1 MVPFISIIILAIIL
15 VIMLRPGKFSMSQ
28 LNMLHGV
35 NCAHRGLHTQDKAIP
50 ENSLAAFDAAAEK
63 GYGIELDIQL
73 SKDGQVVVFH
83 DDDLQRVCGVQGRVD
98 SFTYDEL
105 CQLRLHDTQ
114 QKIPL
119 LTEVFAVV
127 DSRVPIIIEL
137 KTGPSRNLLCET
149 ALKLMREYQGNYCIE
164 SFDPRI
170 VRWFYKN
177 APDILRGQLCDRP
190 KNYMKEQ
197 PWLLALVLGNL
208 LSNVM
213 CRPQFIAYNI
223 VKKPILVKV
232 AEHLGAMKVCWTA
245 RDGENPAAVQME
257 NDCVIFEYYLPEK
270 KFK

>member
-1 MVPFISIIILAIIL
+1 MLLFISIITLALIL
-15 VIMLRPGKFSMSQ
+15 VVLLRPGKFTMSQ

-35 NCAHRGLHTQDKAIP
+35 NCAHRGLHSQNKSIP
-50 ENSLAAFDAAAEK
+50 ENSIAAFDAAAEK

-83 DDDLQRVCGVQGRVD
+83 DDTLQRVCGVQGRVD

-105 CQLRLHDTQ
+105 CGFTLHDTAQ
-114 QKIPL
+114 HIPL
-119 LTEVFAVV
+119 LTEVFDVINN
-127 DSRVPIIIEL
+127 RVPIIIEL
-137 KTGPSRNLLCET
+137 KTGPSNNLLCET
-149 ALKLMREYQGNYCIE
+149 ALKLMREYKGPFCIE

-177 APDILRGQLCDRP
+177 ASDILRGQLCDRP

-197 PWLLALVLGNL
+197 PWFLAIVLGNL
-208 LSNVM
+208 LSNVI

-223 VKKPILVKV
+223 VKKPLLVKI

-245 RDGENPAAVQME
+245 REGENSGAVEMD
-257 NDCVIFEYYLPEK
+257 NDCVIFENYLPEK